1 MPKSEEQ
8 LERVRE
14 DSRERILRAALLL
27 FARQGYESTSIREI
41 AREAKISQGLMYNY
55 FAGKDDLLRAI
66 FSRSMA
72 EAREAFMPAPVEAPP
87 AERIDRVIRG
97 SLALVGRNVEFWRLS
112 YSLRMQPSVLQG
124 GAEEIRA
131 WSDSLR
137 REIDSVLATAGVPN
151 AATEGAVLFA
161 LIDGVAQHHAMA
173 PRRYPIGEV
182 TEAVVARYRALC
194 S

>member
-14 DSRERILRAALLL
+14 ESRERILRAALLL

-182 TEAVVARYRALC
+182 TEAIVARYRALC

>member
-14 DSRERILRAALLL
+14 ESRERILRAALLL
-27 FARQGYESTSIREI
+27 FARQGYEATSIRAI
-41 AREAKISQGLMYNY
+41 AKEAKISQGLMYNY
-55 FAGKDDLLRAI
+55 FTGKDELLRAL
-66 FSRSMA
+66 FSRGMA
-72 EAREAFMPAPVEAPP
+72 EAREAFVTAPEGAPP
-87 AERIDRVIRG
+87 ADRIEALIRG

-124 GAEEIRA
+124 GAEEIRS
-131 WSDSLR
+131 WSEALR
-137 REIDSVLATAGVPN
+137 REIDAVLAAAGVPN
-151 AATEGAVLFA
+151 AGAEGAVLFA
-161 LIDGVAQHHAMA
+161 LLDGVAQHFAMA

-182 TEAVVARYRALC
+182 TDAVVARYRALC

>member
-66 FSRSMA
+66 FSRGMA

>member
-14 DSRERILRAALLL
+14 ESRERILRAALLL

>member
-14 DSRERILRAALLL
+14 ESRERILRAALLL
-27 FARQGYESTSIREI
+27 FARYGYETTSIRAI

-55 FAGKDDLLRAI
+55 FAGKDELLRAI

-72 EAREAFMPAPVEAPP
+72 EAREAFTPAPAEAPP
-87 AERIDRVIRG
+87 AERIERVIRG

-137 REIDSVLATAGVPN
+137 REIDSVLAAAGVPN

>member
-14 DSRERILRAALLL
+14 ESRERILRAALLL

-72 EAREAFMPAPVEAPP
+72 EAREAFTPAPVDAPP
-87 AERIDRVIRG
+87 AERIERVIRG

-112 YSLRMQPSVLQG
+112 YSLRMQPSVLRG

-131 WSDSLR
+131 WSESLR
-137 REIDSVLATAGVPN
+137 REIEAVLAAAGVAE
-151 AATEGAVLFA
+151 AAVEAAVLFA

-173 PRRYPIGEV
+173 PRRYPLEQV
-182 TEAVVARYRALC
+182 TGAIVARYRALC